1 MTRKAIRVTPARLP
15 TTEPT
20 TTGVGGGSLESL
32 FEAPKA
38 SSPAELPTPE
48 AVPVP
53 VPEPGP
59 PPYTAAVPVAV
70 ALAENNVVVNTLP

>member
-1 MTRKAIRVTPARLP
+1 MTRKAIRVTPAKLP

-20 TTGVGGGSLESL
+20 TTGVGGGSLESS

-38 SSPAELPTPE
+38 SSPAELPVPE

-53 VPEPGP
+53 VIVPEPGP
-59 PPYTAAVPVAV
+59 PYTAPVPV
-70 ALAENNVVVNTLP
+70 ALAENIVVVNTLP

>member
-20 TTGVGGGSLESL
+20 TTGVGGGSLESP

-38 SSPAELPTPE
+38 SSPEEL
-48 AVPVP
+48 PVP
-53 VPEPGP
+53 VPLPVPDPGA
-59 PPYTAAVPVAV
+59 PYATSVAV
-70 ALAENNVVVNTLP
+70 AVAPADDRYVVVTRSP